1 MSSTIKRRLV
11 DDAITEFL
19 RTNVQHGIT
28 VSFNRLP
35 DNAHE
40 LEFYALIRPIDS
52 GESHGPP
59 LAAPDADVSLE
70 YDITSVGQD
79 DRQAAWVADDVRRV
93 MLGRNPNGG
102 LLFDLVI
109 EEHTAGDR
117 WAPGP
122 IGAPRLESGVYQT
135 VDSYRVEVS
144 RV

>member
-1 MSSTIKRRLV
+1 MSTIKRRLV
-11 DDAITEFL
+11 DDAITDFVS
-19 RTNVQHGIT
+19 TNVQHGI
-28 VSFNRLP
+28 VVAFNRLP
-35 DNAHE
+35 DNAQSIE
-40 LEFYALIRPIDS
+40 TYAVIRPIDS
-52 GESHGPP
+52 GGTYGPP
-59 LAAPDADVSLE
+59 LAAPDADASLE

-93 MLGRNPNGG
+93 MLGRDPNGG
-102 LLFDLVI
+102 LLLDLVI

-122 IGAPRLESGVYQT
+122 IGAPRLESGVYQV